1 MNFLYE
7 FKSFYNEGDVVLI
20 RYWYGEIITPV
31 KIIEK
36 VGRRYKVSHNVPQS
50 EIFNAPDEFITSK
63 DIIDKLKGV

>member
-7 FKSFYNEGDVVLI
+7 FKSFYSEGDVVLI

-36 VGRRYKVSHNVPQS
+36 VGRRFKVSHNVPQS

-63 DIIDKLKGV
+63 DIIDKLKRI